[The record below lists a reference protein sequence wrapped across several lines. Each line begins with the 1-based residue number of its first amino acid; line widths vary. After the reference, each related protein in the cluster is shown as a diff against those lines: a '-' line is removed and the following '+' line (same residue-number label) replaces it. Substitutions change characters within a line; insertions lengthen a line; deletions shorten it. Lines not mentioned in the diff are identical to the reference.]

1 MAKLSYKT
9 RGNTSPQGKPKV
21 YFCCHPGDFP
31 LYFDPVSDEILEKQN
46 CSVWYLQDPESPRDE
61 ALLEDLRQMQLFVMP
76 VTTNLLYSDSSA
88 LEVEFP
94 FAVEN
99 HIPVL
104 PLMQETGLEARFN
117 EKCGALQ
124 FLDKHTV
131 DETAIG
137 YDQKLESYLSS
148 VLIGDEQAEKIRAA
162 FDAYVFLSYRK
173 KDRKYAQELMRLIH
187 KNDFC
192 RDIAI
197 WYDEFLTPGE
207 NFNDSI
213 QKALDKSG
221 LFVLTVTPN
230 LVNESNYIKDIEY
243 PLAKQSGKP
252 ILPAELV
259 PTDPARLACDYPG
272 IPKSTDAHDEAALS
286 QALQD
291 AMKQIAIRENDTSAE
306 HLFFIGLAYLGG
318 VDVEVDHE
326 KAVDLITAAADAG
339 LVEAMAKLADMYR
352 NGIGVARSY
361 EAAIAWQEKL
371 IRQLKLLLRKKP
383 DSETL
388 NKWFDA
394 VRYCG
399 GCCWELRDQ
408 RRTEEVYRKALRD
421 IRHLPLRLVKKEKAR
436 FRAAFLSSLGNLSM
450 AQADYDTA
458 KAYYDKAMQLF
469 EKAAQ
474 EDPTVKRRRD
484 LSIGCCK
491 LGDVSKAKGDLPG
504 AREYYL
510 KMLAITEELAQT
522 DELPYLQD
530 DLSVSY
536 DKLGGLCHLAG
547 DMPGAMDYHRKS
559 LAICEQLA
567 KETGTPR
574 SMENLGIS
582 YSQVG
587 NLCTAMGD
595 LMAAR
600 EYFEK
605 ALQISEDLAQKN
617 DTLTNLRNLA
627 LSHGNLGRVC
637 STLKDHPAAKE
648 HLEAAVT
655 LCTQLRERCDTL
667 EARSALARLQFY
679 LGGAYFAA
687 EEYMLAIHMLRTA
700 VSGLGAIV
708 HSTRL
713 LRARTDLAACYGTLG
728 DAYIAN
734 GDACQEPEYYAD
746 AKECYQKALRLS
758 TELAA
763 ETGEWASRVNVC
775 NANNQLGDICRRI
788 KEPAAAKR
796 YYHTALRLGLALL
809 AQVNNLHIRWTVAFT
824 YDKLGCYYRGEGNL
838 PAAKAYFEEELS
850 MLSSIY
856 KESTIIDV
864 RSAMAAC
871 RSSLGRLFWKEN
883 NLTKAKEHYQNALAL
898 RQGIHAE
905 LNSFD
910 SKGPLARSYETLGR
924 LCTAAKEWSE
934 AREHFENALQ
944 LFDELQEED
953 PAYNAYDKYLT
964 RKADACYR
972 LGTVCKELKDYKSA
986 KDYYQRAL
994 WRYAEIEHKN
1004 PTADN
1009 RDDLALV
1016 HYRLSF
1022 LSTGDERKEHLQ
1034 KGLALCET
1042 LSKEFPDSQRYQ
1054 KNLALFRDLLEK

>member
-31 LYFDPVSDEILEKQN
+31 LYFNAVSDEILEKQN
-46 CSVWYLQDPESPRDE
+46 CAVWYLQDPESPRDE

-76 VTTNLLYSDSSA
+76 VSANLLYSDSSA

-104 PLMQETGLEARFN
+104 PLMQEAGLEARFN

-213 QKALDKSG
+213 QKALEKSG

-259 PTDPARLACDYPG
+259 PTDPARLADDYPG

-286 QALQD
+286 RALQD
-291 AMKQIAIRENDTSAE
+291 AMKQIAIRESDSSPE

-326 KAVDLITAAADAG
+326 KAVELITAAADAG

-352 NGIGVARSY
+352 KGIGVSRSY
-361 EAAIAWQEKL
+361 ETAIAWQEKL

-388 NKWFDA
+388 SKWFDA
-394 VRYCG
+394 VLDCG

-408 RRTEEVYRKALRD
+408 RRTEEVYRKALQG

-436 FRAAFLSSLGNLSM
+436 LRAILLSHLGDLSM
-450 AQADYDTA
+450 TRADYDTA
-458 KAYYDKAMQLF
+458 KTYYDKAMQLF
-469 EKAAQ
+469 EKAVQ
-474 EDPTVKRRRD
+474 QDPTVKRRRE

-491 LGDVSKAKGDLPG
+491 LGDVSKARGDLPG

-510 KMLAITEELAQT
+510 KMLAIAEELAQT

-530 DLSVSY
+530 DLSISY

-547 DMPGAMDYHRKS
+547 DMPGAMDYHRKA

-587 NLCTAMGD
+587 NLCIAMGD
-595 LMAAR
+595 PLAAR

-605 ALQISEDLAQKN
+605 ALQISVDLVQKN
-617 DTLTNLRNLA
+617 GTPSAVQSLA
-627 LSHGNLGRVC
+627 YKHGQLGRVC
-637 STLKDHPAAKE
+637 STLMDHPSAKE
-648 HLEAAVT
+648 HLDAAVT
-655 LCTQLRERCDTL
+655 LCTQIREKSDTL
-667 EARSALARLQFY
+667 KARSDLATLQLQ
-679 LGGAYFAA
+679 LGSAYFAA
-687 EEYMLAIHMLRTA
+687 KEHLFAMHMLRSA
-700 VSGLGAIV
+700 VSGLSAIV
-708 HSTRL
+708 SSTHL

-728 DAYIAN
+728 DVYIAN
-734 GDACQEPEYYAD
+734 GDDCQEPKYYAD

-775 NANNQLGDICRRI
+775 NANNRLGDICRRI
-788 KEPAAAKR
+788 KEPAAAKG

-809 AQVNNLHIRWTVAFT
+809 AEANNLDARWTVAET
-824 YDKLGCYYRGEGNL
+824 YGKLGGYYRSEGNL

-850 MLSSIY
+850 ILSSIY
-856 KESTIIDV
+856 KESTIIRV
-864 RSAMAAC
+864 RSALAAC
-871 RSSLGRLFWKEN
+871 HSNLGRLFWKEN
-883 NLTKAKEHYQNALAL
+883 DLVKAKEHYQNALAL

-905 LNSFD
+905 LCTFD
-910 SKGPLARSYETLGR
+910 SKKRLTENRGTMGR
-924 LCTAAKEWSE
+924 LCEAAKEWSE

-953 PAYNAYDKYLT
+953 PAYNAYDKYLA
-964 RKADACYR
+964 RKADAYYR
-972 LGTVCKELKDYKSA
+972 LGSVCKELKDYKSA
-986 KDYYQRAL
+986 KDYYQHAL

-1004 PTADN
+1004 PTANN

-1022 LSTGDERKEHLQ
+1022 LSTGDERTTHLQ
-1034 KGLALCET
+1034 KGLALYKELCE
-1042 LSKEFPDSQRYQ
+1042 EFPDSQRYQ
-1054 KNLALFRDLLEK
+1054 KNLSLFRDLLAK